1 MVLRK
6 HWRLTTMKKNK
17 PADRMRIGSVS
28 VAEHWYDVGYKDAQA
43 DAKTKRKEQHEV
55 TMKLM
60 NKEKNDE

>member
-1 MVLRK
+1 
-6 HWRLTTMKKNK
+6 MKKNK

>member
-1 MVLRK
+1 MNK
-6 HWRLTTMKKNK
+6 KLTAKTKKNK
-17 PADRMRIGSVS
+17 PAARPTGYVS

-60 NKEKNDE
+60 NKENSDE